1 MDISDIKLPPHNIEA
16 EKWVLSCVFLDN
28 DSMYILDGLQ
38 VHPEDFYLKEHS
50 IIFEAMVMLKNSKR
64 TIDVVTIGDQL
75 AKTNNLEIVWGSDY
89 LYDLS
94 LYLMTPTICGE
105 YGKMVKEKSILRSI
119 LKVSQKII
127 GEVYGEKDT
136 PTIID
141 AIEKQIFSLIQY
153 NQWESLKH
161 ISELLNTRVEEL
173 MYIADHPDE
182 IENGKTMSWYPNLD
196 HITGGFKPWEL
207 IILAARPSMGKTAF
221 SLNLLLNAAL
231 SQRKSVAFFSLEM
244 SSQSIIDRLLSAETM
259 IPMSNISKGLLTDQ
273 DYTSIGE
280 AIAKLSEYS
289 IYIDEESNTLP
300 VIKSKLRKIVIEK
313 GGIDLIIIDYMQLIN
328 TSSMK
333 YAGNRVYEISEVSRT
348 MKEMAKELKC
358 PIIALSQLSREN
370 EKRPDKKPI
379 LSDLRDSWSIE
390 QDADLVVFLYRDE
403 YYDPDTDKKGITDIL
418 ISKNRNGEVGNVE
431 LRFIG
436 SRMKFEEIK
445 R

>member
-1 MDISDIKLPPHNIEA
+1 MDISDIKLPPHNVDA

-28 DSMYILDGLQ
+28 DCMYILDGLQ
-38 VHPEDFYLKEHS
+38 VRPEDFYLKEHT
-50 IIFEAMVMLKNSKR
+50 IIFEAMSILKNSKR

-75 AKTNNLEIVWGSDY
+75 TKSGNLEIVWWTDY

-94 LYLMTPTICGE
+94 LYLMTPTICFE

-153 NQWESLKH
+153 NQGESLKH

-182 IENGKTMSWYPNLD
+182 VEKGKTMSGYPNLD
-196 HITGGFKPWEL
+196 KITGGFKPWEL

-221 SLNLLLNAAL
+221 SLNLVLNAAL
-231 SQRKSVAFFSLEM
+231 GQNKSVAFFSLEM
-244 SSQSIIDRLLSAETM
+244 SSQSIIDRLISTETM
-259 IPMSNISKGLLTDQ
+259 IAMSNISKWLLTDQ

-313 GGIDLIIIDYMQLIN
+313 GKIDLVVIDYMQLIN
-328 TSSMK
+328 TSNMK

-403 YYDPDTDKKGITDIL
+403 YYDPDTDKKGITDVL
-418 ISKNRNGEVGNVE
+418 VSKNRNGEVGNVE
-431 LRFIG
+431 LRFIW
-436 SRMKFEEIK
+436 SRMKFEPL
-445 R
+445 